1 MSMLIFQQQANDWRR
16 SASADA
22 NAKLSDASA
31 KANVNGDVVEQG
43 QCIKQRTKHFGEQ
56 QS

>member
-16 SASADA
+16 SVSADA
-22 NAKLSDASA
+22 SANLSDAN
-31 KANVNGDVVEQG
+31 ANVNGDVVEQG